1 MPRVPDQPPP
11 SCPPQA
17 AQREAPAEKQQDPTA
32 HTAPSTDPVPPQA
45 PQLTAL
51 IRKLRS
57 QRRPGDQRGESPGS
71 ALPSSQTC
79 RVCSSHPGFR
89 AQRPSSAPSH
99 LEQEP
104 QECSCSSWKEPKM
117 HIKPPGKR
125 RGVLQGC
132 ISPGPGC
139 SHSRSLCQLV

>member
-32 HTAPSTDPVPPQA
+32 HTAPSTDPVPPRA
-45 PQLTAL
+45 PQLTAR

-57 QRRPGDQRGESPGS
+57 QRQPGDQRRESPGS
-71 ALPSSQTC
+71 ALPSSQTRC
-79 RVCSSHPGFR
+79 VCPSHPGFR
-89 AQRPSSAPSH
+89 AWRPSSH
-99 LEQEP
+99 LEQEH
-104 QECSCSSWKEPKM
+104 QECSCSSRKEPKM
-117 HIKPPGKR
+117 HIKPPEKR

-132 ISPGPGC
+132 IPPGPGC
-139 SHSRSLCQLV
+139 SHSRSLCQLG